1 MNNKSFGNRN
11 TRLFIMVIVVVLFVG
26 GFVKSM
32 MNVQT
37 KQTVETNH
45 LLVELNNDWTLVSED
60 DNSDT
65 IILKDSSGK
74 AEITYGIASNTEE
87 PLQTINNYSV
97 YSSTNQTSDGYN
109 IHVSLVNDKGEVA
122 EVSYDTKLNI
132 TYKNTKIQK
141 LLKNII
147 IK

>member
-1 MNNKSFGNRN
+1 MNNKSFGNQN
-11 TRLFIMVIVVVLFVG
+11 TRLFIIVIVIVLFVG

-32 MNVQT
+32 MNSQT

-87 PLQTINNYSV
+87 PLQTINDYSV
-97 YSSTNQTSDGYN
+97 FSSNTQTKDGYN
-109 IHVSLVNDKGEVA
+109 IHVSLVNEDGEVA
-122 EVSYDTKLNI
+122 EMSYDTSLNI

-141 LLKNII
+141 LLKAIT